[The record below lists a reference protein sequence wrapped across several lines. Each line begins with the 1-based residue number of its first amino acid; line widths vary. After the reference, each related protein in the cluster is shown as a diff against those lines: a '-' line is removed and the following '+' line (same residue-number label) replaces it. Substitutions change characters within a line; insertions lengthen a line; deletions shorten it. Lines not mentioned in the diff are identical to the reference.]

1 MLIAHEKGIAVVIKV
16 YATLR
21 LKIGQAEIH
30 VSASHG
36 DTVRDA
42 VGEMLAQFPT
52 LTPFVL
58 SNEEELADHVNI
70 LVNGRNIRLLDG
82 LDTVIEEG
90 QRLDI
95 FPPIAGGTYP

>member
-1 MLIAHEKGIAVVIKV
+1 MVIKV

-21 LKIGQAEIH
+21 LKIGQTEID
-30 VSASHG
+30 VSAGHG

-42 VGEMLAQFPT
+42 VGEMLQQFPT
-52 LTPFVL
+52 LTPDVL
-58 SNEEELADHVNI
+58 SNGGELADHVNVFI
-70 LVNGRNIRLLDG
+70 NGRNIRLMDG

-95 FPPIAGGTYP
+95 FPPIAGGAQLISPRIQTVV